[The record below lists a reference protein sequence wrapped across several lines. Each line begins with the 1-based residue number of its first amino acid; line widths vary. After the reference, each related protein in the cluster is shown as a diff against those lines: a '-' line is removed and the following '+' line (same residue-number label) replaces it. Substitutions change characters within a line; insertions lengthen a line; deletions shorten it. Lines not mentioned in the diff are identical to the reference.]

1 MHNSVP
7 IRFSFLFKPTL
18 HLTLALL
25 TLVLLYYTECIDLKF
40 GKVKNILHIMEK
52 PEETL
57 SNQMRL
63 NILTV
68 TSNYFFSIICRK
80 K

>member
-1 MHNSVP
+1 MHYSVP

-40 GKVKNILHIMEK
+40 GKVQKILHKDGRNLKRLIE
-52 PEETL
+52 
-57 SNQMRL
+57 SNEAEYI
-63 NILTV
+63 NCD
-68 TSNYFFSIICRK
+68 F
-80 K
+80 